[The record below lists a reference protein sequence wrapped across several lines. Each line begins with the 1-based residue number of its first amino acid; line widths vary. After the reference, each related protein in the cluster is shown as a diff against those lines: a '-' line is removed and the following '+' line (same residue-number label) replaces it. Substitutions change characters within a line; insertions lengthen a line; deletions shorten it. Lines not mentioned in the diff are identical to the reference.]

1 MSKQS
6 DNSNFHDHSSQT
18 NPVPTVFSIA
28 KLVQDFR
35 KIKRIPMFSDG
46 ERENDVEHSYILS
59 LVALELA
66 NIFNYDLDLG
76 KIMGFALV
84 HDLLELET
92 GDINTFNSTDDELN
106 MKRKNE
112 AEALQKLLPRLP
124 KLTAKLLEE
133 YESQES
139 SEATFVKLVD
149 KILPAVIHIIGSPK
163 QVFADLNIKNLA
175 ELKTITDLS
184 KKRSKAISQSSFPE
198 ILELH
203 NAILEILETEFQE
216 NAKNFIS

>member
-1 MSKQS
+1 
-6 DNSNFHDHSSQT
+6 
-18 NPVPTVFSIA
+18 
-28 KLVQDFR
+28 
-35 KIKRIPMFSDG
+35 MFSDG